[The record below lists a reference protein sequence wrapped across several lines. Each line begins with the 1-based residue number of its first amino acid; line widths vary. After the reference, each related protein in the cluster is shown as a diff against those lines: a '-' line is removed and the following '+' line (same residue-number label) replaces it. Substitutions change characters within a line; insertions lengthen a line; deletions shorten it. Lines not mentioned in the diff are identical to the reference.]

1 MNNFQVNNP
10 SSKNNKVLFILMVV
24 GIGVIL
30 IVIFYFSF
38 FNKSNDYYFP
48 GSSYNI
54 PNGGSIG
61 DSSEKGKYSTVIIS
75 DNKYTGVKIST
86 VNAANKLIS
95 EDSVN
100 QKGNCPSEIKSIEEE
115 IIKKYN
121 VTLEDLSPVLSNFKY
136 NGSTNSIASGSGIDL
151 SKIGELVK

>member
-1 MNNFQVNNP
+1 MNIFQVNNP
-10 SSKNNKVLFILMVV
+10 SSKNNKVLFILMGV

-48 GSSYNI
+48 GSSYDI
-54 PNGGSIG
+54 P
-61 DSSEKGKYSTVIIS
+61 
-75 DNKYTGVKIST
+75 
-86 VNAANKLIS
+86 
-95 EDSVN
+95 
-100 QKGNCPSEIKSIEEE
+100 
-115 IIKKYN
+115 
-121 VTLEDLSPVLSNFKY
+121 